1 MLSVLSE
8 ANTNNMKNPDISLS
22 LWRERKSII
31 SDTETKTEEEPD
43 YITPEETSQTMET
56 TTGEISQ
63 TANSEGTPQIKT
75 ESLVKEITINKPTPF
90 TGNQTRVQGFIQEC
104 LSYLLKERS
113 FSYLSYC
120 RLD

>member
-8 ANTNNMKNPDISLS
+8 ANTNNTTNPDILLS
-22 LWRERKSII
+22 LWRERNSFL
-31 SDTETKTEEEPD
+31 SDTETETKEEPG

-63 TANSEGTPQIKT
+63 TANSMTEGIPQIKT

-90 TGNQTRVQGFIQEC
+90 TGDQTRV
-104 LSYLLKERS
+104 
-113 FSYLSYC
+113 
-120 RLD
+120 